1 MSYGSGKDRK
11 QKLKR
16 IKEVNKANIKEFLHL
31 VADQF
36 VSDYP
41 KLINDRASDKET
53 DSDKNFLSAVANKNF
68 SEAFNSFHKDVNG
81 MDLQVIISDVMKKQM
96 SIDYKQ
102 VAQDMKD
109 FIGTNEAKGVFFEAV
124 RAGIRRILQAPIQS
138 GLSRTVLQKY
148 LQASS

>member
-53 DSDKNFLSAVANKNF
+53 ENDKSFLSAVAHKNF
-68 SEAFNSFHKDVNG
+68 TEAYNSFHKDVER
-81 MDLQVIISDVMKKQM
+81 MDLQGIVSDVMKKQM
-96 SIDYKQ
+96 SIDYDQ
-102 VAQDMKD
+102 VANEMKD
-109 FIGTNEAKGVFFEAV
+109 FIKSPEAKGIFFDAV